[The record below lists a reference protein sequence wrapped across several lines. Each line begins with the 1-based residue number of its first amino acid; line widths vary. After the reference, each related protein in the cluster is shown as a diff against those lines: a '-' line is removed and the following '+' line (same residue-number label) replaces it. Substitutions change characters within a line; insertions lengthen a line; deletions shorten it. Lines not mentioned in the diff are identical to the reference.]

1 MRFRLNVVEK
11 VPAEGS
17 PPSMVAIA
25 PPPGDPKDLPAWL
38 ASFTNW
44 EKQLPLGQ
52 ERREWGPLRCRKL
65 LDRLHLDTSQQRVIQ
80 VAGSKGKGSTVLWL
94 ESLLSIR
101 GQTTAATTSPHLIS
115 LEERIR
121 LNGEQ
126 VSFPRLLAGLHKIYP
141 ALIAGQSAGDPLPT
155 FFDLWTALFTEIAV
169 SEGVEN
175 ILLEVGLGGPLDS
188 TTAIPHDLGILTTID
203 LEHTALLGDTCEK
216 IAAEKSKIARSGKP
230 FMISSGETA
239 GTAEQIARTLQSSPS
254 ISCEDSRIPDSVP
267 SHQKLN
273 GATALQAL
281 ERLPEF
287 EPFTSEEV
295 SRAWKEMKLPA
306 RLEVLQG
313 FPPLLLDGAH
323 TPASLRA
330 FVQGFRSF
338 RNQQIS
344 PDSSSEHPRG
354 GAILLGMLA
363 DKNPQATLA
372 ELSQLDPFPEICTL
386 GIPVPRGMSA
396 QEIAIELQPIA
407 DQHGRRLQV
416 AESPEEGLR
425 WLRKMAATGEPIAAT
440 GSMYLAGMVRKA
452 WLAPEPS

>member
-1 MRFRLNVVEK
+1 
-11 VPAEGS
+11 
-17 PPSMVAIA
+17 MVAIA

-281 ERLPEF
+281 EQQFIGSMEDDLNSSGALAVLFDLAKPLRALANRLERGDEPGLPEADIQNLAPRWQLLR
-287 EPFTSEEV
+287 ELAVVLGLRGETSGQ
-295 SRAWKEMKLPA
+295 SNLDDASIDAAIAA
-306 RLEVLQG
+306 RKAAKAAKDYAEADRIRNELTAQG
-313 FPPLLLDGAH
+313 
-323 TPASLRA
+323 
-330 FVQGFRSF
+330 
-338 RNQQIS
+338 
-344 PDSSSEHPRG
+344 
-354 GAILLGMLA
+354 
-363 DKNPQATLA
+363 
-372 ELSQLDPFPEICTL
+372 
-386 GIPVPRGMSA
+386 
-396 QEIAIELQPIA
+396 IELIDKPGGITEWI
-407 DQHGRRLQV
+407 R
-416 AESPEEGLR
+416 S
-425 WLRKMAATGEPIAAT
+425 
-440 GSMYLAGMVRKA
+440 
-452 WLAPEPS
+452 